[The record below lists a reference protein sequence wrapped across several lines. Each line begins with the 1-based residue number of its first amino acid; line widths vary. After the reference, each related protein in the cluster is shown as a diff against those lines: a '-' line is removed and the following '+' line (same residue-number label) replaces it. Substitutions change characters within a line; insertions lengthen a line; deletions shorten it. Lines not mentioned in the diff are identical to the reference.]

1 MLRDMLEKVR
11 RMAVEAAGRLE
22 LNISKYRGAVVFP
35 GVVKHTS
42 SHGTVP
48 APGDDGTVFHGCF
61 KGFRFFKAAAATGPP
76 RDVFRGKPTKYEV
89 EAPGEV
95 HPNMKL
101 SLSG

>member
-1 MLRDMLEKVR
+1 MLEKVR

-35 GVVKHTS
+35 GVVKKTRMALCLP
-42 SHGTVP
+42 P
-48 APGDDGTVFHGCF
+48 AMTGRFSWLF
-61 KGFRFFKAAAATGPP
+61 KRLSMFKAAAATGPP

-95 HPNMKL
+95 HPSMKL